1 MRLLKT
7 NCGNT
12 FKIGRYDDIITK
24 NNKITVWN
32 FTQMDWLKSTSGKV
46 VAVLAPIVIALP
58 IALAEEAKY
67 VGEDYYG
74 NDINAAVLEASQNKR
89 QINHTH
95 KNWYNRTTSR
105 SFGLP
110 QMGSED
116 MEAERLEGALGATAS
131 GAEINQANPELPA
144 EDQSEQV
151 QKDIE
156 RNNQPNTPQTPTF
169 VNNVD
174 INTSVPSGLSIRHF
188 PRGDTVSTHGI
199 LSNGTVT
206 STPRP

>member
-1 MRLLKT
+1 ME
-7 NCGNT
+7 
-12 FKIGRYDDIITK
+12 
-24 NNKITVWN
+24 
-32 FTQMDWLKSTSGKV
+32 WLKSSSGKI
-46 VAVLAPIVIALP
+46 VAVLAPIVLALP

-110 QMGSED
+110 PLQASDLE
-116 MEAERLEGALGATAS
+116 EERLEGALTATAS
-131 GAEINQANPELPA
+131 GPERNPANPELPS
-144 EDQSEQV
+144 EEQSEII
-151 QKDIE
+151 QKDDLTNETPSIQPLTIDPVQSIQGEYIKVIPAIE
-156 RNNQPNTPQTPTF
+156 ASHQ
-169 VNNVD
+169 
-174 INTSVPSGLSIRHF
+174 I
-188 PRGDTVSTHGI
+188 GDTAARAVSSQSI
-199 LSNGTVT
+199 IV

>member
-1 MRLLKT
+1 LRLST
-7 NCGNT
+7 NGTGNT
-12 FKIGRYDDIITK
+12 FSIGRYDDIITK

-32 FTQMDWLKSTSGKV
+32 FSLMEWLKSSTGKI
-46 VAVLAPIVIALP
+46 VAVLAPIVLALP

-110 QMGSED
+110 PLQASDLE
-116 MEAERLEGALGATAS
+116 EERLEGALSATAS
-131 GAEINQANPELPA
+131 GPERNPANPELPS
-144 EDQSEQV
+144 EEQSEII
-151 QKDIE
+151 QKEDLT
-156 RNNQPNTPQTPTF
+156 QDTQSPQT
-169 VNNVD
+169 V
-174 INTSVPSGLSIRHF
+174 SIRPVQSIQGEYVKVIPSIQGSHQI
-188 PRGDTVSTHGI
+188 GDTSANTVSSQSI
-199 LSNGTVT
+199 IV

>member
-1 MRLLKT
+1 ME
-7 NCGNT
+7 
-12 FKIGRYDDIITK
+12 
-24 NNKITVWN
+24 
-32 FTQMDWLKSTSGKV
+32 WLKSSSGKI
-46 VAVLAPIVIALP
+46 VAVLAPIVLALP

-110 QMGSED
+110 PLQASDLE
-116 MEAERLEGALGATAS
+116 EERLEGALTATAS
-131 GAEINQANPELPA
+131 GPERNPANPELPS
-144 EDQSEQV
+144 EEQSEII
-151 QKDIE
+151 QKEDLVSDP
-156 RNNQPNTPQTPTF
+156 QPTTSITIQPIQSIQGEYIKVIPTIQASHLKGDTAA
-169 VNNVD
+169 NNV
-174 INTSVPSGLSIRHF
+174 SSQSII
-188 PRGDTVSTHGI
+188 V
-199 LSNGTVT
+199 